1 MWLTKKE
8 IKMEKLRDNIF
19 IFKFRNEA
27 YLKRIL
33 TGGPWHFSQAL
44 IVLKELEGI
53 GEISSHLFTTFWI
66 QIKNVPIKCMD
77 KEIFTGMGKLV
88 DKIEEV
94 DTDGAGDCMGQ
105 VIRLRIS
112 IDITQSLEENHV
124 H

>member
-1 MWLTKKE
+1 
-8 IKMEKLRDNIF
+8 
-19 IFKFRNEA
+19 
-27 YLKRIL
+27 
-33 TGGPWHFSQAL
+33 
-44 IVLKELEGI
+44 
-53 GEISSHLFTTFWI
+53 
-66 QIKNVPIKCMD
+66 MD